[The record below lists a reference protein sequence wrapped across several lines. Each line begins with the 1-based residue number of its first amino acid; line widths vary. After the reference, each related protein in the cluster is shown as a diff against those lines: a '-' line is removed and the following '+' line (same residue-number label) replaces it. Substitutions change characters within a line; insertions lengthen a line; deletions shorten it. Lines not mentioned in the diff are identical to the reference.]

1 MNEKTIEKLK
11 EKILYKRIT
20 KMDSGCL
27 TLEDGTEVS
36 FECTESDCCAEAYG
50 EWVGSQ
56 LDAVITDVKLE
67 NIEEEV
73 EFGEPYKTAKL
84 VIYHNQ
90 NSVAQADLYADAGN
104 SGYYYSILSVFVN
117 EDNIGEIL
125 SCE

>member
-11 EKILYKRIT
+11 EKIIYKRIT
-20 KMDSGCL
+20 KMDLGRL

-36 FECTESDCCAEAYG
+36 FECTEWDCCAGAYG
-50 EWVGSQ
+50 EWVGSR

-67 NIEEEV
+67 NIEEGV
-73 EFGEPYKTAKL
+73 EFGEPYNAAKL

-104 SGYYYSILSVFVN
+104 GGYYYSILSVFVN

-125 SCE
+125 SCG